1 MSDHWTWPRRAGRN
15 IMQQVLIEAQLRR
28 GEHVH
33 RVTRDNDAVCEG
45 GDSEC
50 SLFAAQLGEAME
62 AWS

>member
-1 MSDHWTWPRRAGRN
+1 
-15 IMQQVLIEAQLRR
+15 MQQVLIEAQLRR